1 MTKRDEYITKAKNQL
16 DELNG
21 QIDDIEAKV
30 KMANGDAKQ
39 EYQDQLANV
48 RKQYREAGV
57 KLDELKAVAEDNWDK
72 MVVETDKMLDAFKHS
87 YNYFKSQI

>member
-87 YNYFKSQI
+87 YNYLKSQI